1 MSSRAYLVV
10 SFDIA
15 SNRRRN
21 RLVKILKD
29 YNGRR
34 VNLSVFECDIKREDY
49 PLLREKIEAEINRK
63 KDSVLFYD
71 LCLNCRIK
79 RNSLGINP
87 FDMNES
93 VVIKV

>member
-1 MSSRAYLVV
+1 MSNRAYLVV

-29 YNGRR
+29 FNGRR
-34 VNLSVFECDIKREDY
+34 VNLSVFECDIKRVDY
-49 PLLREKIEAEINRK
+49 PPLREKIRAEINRK

-79 RNSLGINP
+79 KKSLGINP
-87 FDMNES
+87 FDEQEA
-93 VVIKV
+93 VVVNI